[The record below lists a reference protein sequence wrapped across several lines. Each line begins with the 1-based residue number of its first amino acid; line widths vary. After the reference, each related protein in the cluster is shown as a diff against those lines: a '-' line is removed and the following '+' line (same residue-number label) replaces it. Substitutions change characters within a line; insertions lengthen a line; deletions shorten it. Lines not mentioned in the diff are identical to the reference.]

1 MIILVTQHI
10 SIYFLS
16 PLLVLFD
23 LLKNRSV
30 CDSDTTDVAQ
40 IVARL
45 HGYVLKSSWHHV
57 LSLYPWQVWQ
67 MTKPSQLAE
76 LGQGGC
82 EIVNTQYLVT
92 LQGVWKQKAFSFLNK
107 KLPPQTPAWIAE
119 EGIHAKLCQVA
130 LREMHDRSGLSLI
143 AATKSQPLASPH
155 SSHWTLQW
163 WPAALSTLA
172 LFFSWSLIELLYMI
186 CLISPHLLKH
196 LFVNYITFFWLLL
209 LPKCYTPSLFLL
221 TPPHYKF

>member
-143 AATKSQPLASPH
+143 AATKSQPLLTH
-155 SSHWTLQW
+155 LTGLSSGD
-163 WPAALSTLA
+163 
-172 LFFSWSLIELLYMI
+172 LLL
-186 CLISPHLLKH
+186 CPHLLFSFLDH
-196 LFVNYITFFWLLL
+196 SLNYYIWFVW
-209 LPKCYTPSLFLL
+209 FLR
-221 TPPHYKF
+221 TS